1 MRKNNFSRRSKTSI
15 WFKIAGV
22 VIVFGLFIAGYFY
35 FRYDYLIKTPVIAGD
50 QEEILFNIKKGD
62 NSKAIADRLIE
73 QNLILDAD
81 AFKLYARL
89 NNLDKEIKT
98 GRFGL
103 TKGQNTIEILT
114 KITSNQQK
122 ELIVTIPEG
131 SNIREIDQL
140 LTEQGIISAG
150 EFASATQAFTNYE
163 KYPFLNRTEIES
175 LKYPLEGYLFPDTY
189 YISASDF
196 HPDQLI
202 SLMLKTFQSKALPFL
217 EESTQSIE
225 DTVNVA
231 AMVEEEANQDQDRPI
246 ISGIIWKRL
255 NEGWLLGIDA
265 TLLYESDNRTITYQ
279 DLQEDHPYNTRKN
292 GGLPPGPITNPG
304 LASLKAAAQP
314 ETSSYYY
321 YLTSSKT
328 GDMVYAE
335 TDAQHN
341 QNKREHL

>member
-1 MRKNNFSRRSKTSI
+1 MRKNKFSKRSKTSI
-15 WFKIAGV
+15 WLKIT
-22 VIVFGLFIAGYFY
+22 VILVIFVLIAAGYFY

-103 TKGQNTIEILT
+103 TKGQNAIEILT

-140 LTEQGIISAG
+140 LTEQGIITAG
-150 EFASATQAFTNYE
+150 EFTSATQAFTNYE

-202 SLMLKTFQSKALPFL
+202 SLMLKTFQSKAVSFL
-217 EESTQSIE
+217 EESNYSIE

-231 AMVEEEANQDQDRPI
+231 AMIEEEANQDQDRPI

-255 NEGWLLGIDA
+255 EEGWLLGIDA

-292 GGLPPGPITNPG
+292 AGLPPGPITNPG
-304 LASLKAAAQP
+304 LESLKAAAQP
-314 ETSSYYY
+314 EASSYYY